1 MMPFLLA
8 EFANREKSL
17 PLYVCCVGS
26 HEQKQLD
33 RANGYAAHQLFLS
46 RSGRGTFRI
55 EGRRDLPMT
64 PGTFLLLPADIPHSY
79 FPEQSGGE
87 PWDLGFV
94 AFNGQAAP
102 SLMEQ
107 MNELVL
113 TVLPAPNFHDLWDQL
128 ASLWHLISLNGEH
141 AYWETSKRIYNMA
154 LTLLE
159 GQTPIRKDGLDTS
172 PVAQPN
178 NALDSAVKLI
188 HDHYN
193 ERLLL
198 SNVARA
204 VGYSVQHFHRL
215 FVASFGVTPQQYILR
230 LRMRRSIQLFGD
242 QPGIAVEK
250 VAQQLG
256 METSYFIRMF
266 KRTYGT
272 TPKQFLK
279 GGRGNMKSES

>member
-1 MMPFLLA
+1 MELNDEMMPFLLA
-8 EFANREKSL
+8 EFANREKLL

-26 HEQKQLD
+26 HEQKQLERPD
-33 RANGYAAHQLFLS
+33 GYAAHQLFLS
-46 RSGRGTFRI
+46 RSGRGIFRI
-55 EGRRDLPMT
+55 DGRSDLLMT
-64 PGTFLLLPADIPHSY
+64 PGTVLLLPADIPHSY
-79 FPEQSGGE
+79 FPEQSGGDA
-87 PWDLGFV
+87 WDLGFV

-102 SLMEQ
+102 SLLEQ
-107 MNELVL
+107 MNSLVL
-113 TVLPAPNFHDLWDQL
+113 TVLPASNFQNLWDQL

-159 GQTPIRKDGLDTS
+159 GQIPVRKDGPS
-172 PVAQPN
+172 PSLVAQPN
-178 NALDSAVKLI
+178 HALDSAVKLI

-215 FVASFGVTPQQYILR
+215 FAASFGVTPQQYILQ
-230 LRMRRSIQLFGD
+230 LRMRRSVQLFHD
-242 QPGIAVEK
+242 QPGVAVEK

-279 GGRGNMKSES
+279 GGR